1 MLHYVEYCHNFS
13 KSYYSLVFNT
23 QSEIEMSLFTVL
35 LSFDVYVLT
44 LAWIQTKAKKFQ
56 I

>member
-13 KSYYSLVFNT
+13 KSYYSLVF
-23 QSEIEMSLFTVL
+23 EIEMSLFSIL

-44 LAWIQTKAKKFQ
+44 SAWIQTKAKKFQ